1 MPITDSVIKRI
12 NSLGKK
18 EHCKNG
24 ISFKH
29 RKGEEYIFDNE
40 DGYEMVAEART
51 LAPFP
56 DVAVETPGK
65 LTKQEEL
72 MRVSEV
78 IQSKPE
84 SRNEE

>member
-1 MPITDSVIKRI
+1 
-12 NSLGKK
+12 
-18 EHCKNG
+18 
-24 ISFKH
+24 
-29 RKGEEYIFDNE
+29 
-40 DGYEMVAEART
+40 MVAEART

-56 DVAVETPGK
+56 DVAVETPRK